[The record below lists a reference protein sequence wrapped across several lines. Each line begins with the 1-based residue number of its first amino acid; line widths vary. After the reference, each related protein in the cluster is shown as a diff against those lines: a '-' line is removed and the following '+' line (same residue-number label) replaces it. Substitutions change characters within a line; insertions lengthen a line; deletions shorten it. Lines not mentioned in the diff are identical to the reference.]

1 MANRIFVTA
10 VILLWLGSMS
20 WLMVD
25 KVLPSYTDGEPPPAA
40 GFEPNVPVAWSV
52 QWSGRMVG
60 YAASVRIPGPSNT
73 TTLENRVVLDDVPL
87 MDLVPALMRQ
97 VVGDIGRMKLDAS
110 TRLEFDSL
118 DNFTKFD
125 SRVSINDIAGLL
137 RMTGQVNGPF
147 LDMTVKFN
155 DVTYSP
161 QVPVPNQGALSES
174 LFPDAKL
181 PFMYVG
187 RKWHEEIYS
196 PFRTPSDP
204 VDTVEVEVTG
214 VESLE
219 RDGEMERV
227 MRVEFRGSEESGVP
241 EDARLQAVAWVRA
254 EDGLVLRQDV
264 YIASSSLRF
273 DRLGEARA
281 AEVGRVLL
289 TQPVRRR
296 RGGRGGRGRNG
307 GGAAGQTEA
316 APADSTRSPQA
327 SAAIAPDPATVPL
340 PAAIDYE
347 QSPLDFLPGD
357 APGAR
362 D

>member
-10 VILLWLGSMS
+10 VIVLWLGSMS

-25 KVLPSYTDGEPPPAA
+25 KVLPSYTDGEPPPSA

-52 QWSGRMVG
+52 QWSGRNVG
-60 YAASVRIPGPSNT
+60 YAASVRTGGPSGT
-73 TTLENRVVLDDVPL
+73 TNLENRLVLNDVPL

-110 TRLEFDSL
+110 TTLEFDSL
-118 DNFTKFD
+118 DNFSAFR
-125 SRVSINDIAGLL
+125 SSVSINDISGLL
-137 RMTGQVNGPF
+137 RLTGRVNGPY
-147 LDMTVKFN
+147 LDLTVKFN

-181 PFMYVG
+181 PYMYVG

-214 VESLE
+214 VENLE
-219 RDGEMERV
+219 RDGGMERV

-264 YIASSSLRF
+264 YISGSSLRF
-273 DRLGEARA
+273 DRLSDERA
-281 AEVGRVLL
+281 AEVGRELL
-289 TQPVRRR
+289 AQPRRGR
-296 RGGRGGRGRNG
+296 RGGRRGEWRNRDG
-307 GGAAGQTEA
+307 TPRAQVAAGQPA
-316 APADSTRSPQA
+316 ATGSDAADA
-327 SAAIAPDPATVPL
+327 SATDVEAGP
-340 PAAIDYE
+340 IDYE
-347 QSPLDFLPGD
+347 QSPLDYLPGG
-357 APGAR
+357 PGDDSPFR